1 MVKNI
6 FFHMPARRK
15 FMKKDTVE
23 LSHIM
28 REFER
33 QALVNTNVAFT
44 LTNNDVTL
52 HKFLKGSFKQR
63 ITDLFG
69 NALESQL
76 ASVATETSLVKISG
90 FTGMPRFARKRGAH
104 QFFFVNGRNMRHP
117 FFHKS
122 LTSCYEQLISAD
134 SQPCYFINFEVDPS
148 TIDVNIHPQKN
159 EIKFEHELAI
169 RQILMAA
176 VKETLGR
183 VHAAGAIDFDVDDAP
198 DIPIFDP
205 SAAVAD
211 TPGVEFDPGYNP
223 FDESPADTPVSIPAM
238 PVRRPSGSNSGTAGL
253 RPSASQS
260 RAPMQDWEKLYE
272 NFSRERDNS
281 IAGARSSSMNDNCDI
296 TPPDDLFGEITENT
310 ATAARNIPT
319 CLQLRSRY
327 IVTPSHGGL
336 MLIDQHRAHIRIL
349 FDRYSASLAL
359 GNGLPSQKLI
369 FPESITLSPSENAVL
384 SAIADSL
391 PQLGFD
397 ISFLGD
403 NTWAINGAPSLPATG
418 NPADTLRSIIEEA
431 AESGTSS
438 AADITAP
445 LAKGMA
451 HATAIRAGDVLSSE
465 EMDSIVADLF
475 RCTSPAIDPDGL
487 KTLNIIST
495 EEIAAL
501 FTVK

>member
-1 MVKNI
+1 
-6 FFHMPARRK
+6 
-15 FMKKDTVE
+15 
-23 LSHIM
+23 
-28 REFER
+28 
-33 QALVNTNVAFT
+33 
-44 LTNNDVTL
+44 
-52 HKFLKGSFKQR
+52 
-63 ITDLFG
+63 
-69 NALESQL
+69 
-76 ASVATETSLVKISG
+76 
-90 FTGMPRFARKRGAH
+90 
-104 QFFFVNGRNMRHP
+104 
-117 FFHKS
+117 
-122 LTSCYEQLISAD
+122 
-134 SQPCYFINFEVDPS
+134 
-148 TIDVNIHPQKN
+148 
-159 EIKFEHELAI
+159 
-169 RQILMAA
+169 
-176 VKETLGR
+176 
-183 VHAAGAIDFDVDDAP
+183 
-198 DIPIFDP
+198 
-205 SAAVAD
+205 
-211 TPGVEFDPGYNP
+211 
-223 FDESPADTPVSIPAM
+223 
-238 PVRRPSGSNSGTAGL
+238 
-253 RPSASQS
+253 
-260 RAPMQDWEKLYE
+260 
-272 NFSRERDNS
+272 
-281 IAGARSSSMNDNCDI
+281 
-296 TPPDDLFGEITENT
+296 
-310 ATAARNIPT
+310 
-319 CLQLRSRY
+319 
-327 IVTPSHGGL
+327 

-418 NPADTLRSIIEEA
+418 NPAYTLRSIIEEA